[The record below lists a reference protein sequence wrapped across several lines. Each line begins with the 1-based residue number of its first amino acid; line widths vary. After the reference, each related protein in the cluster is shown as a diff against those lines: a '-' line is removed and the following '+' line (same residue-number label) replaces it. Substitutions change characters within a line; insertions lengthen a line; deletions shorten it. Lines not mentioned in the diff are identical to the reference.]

1 MKLDSALTGVS
12 SSNDLG
18 ELYAA
23 LNKAQAMYLPIKRSG
38 HNKVENFRY
47 ATLRDIVDATLPGLL
62 ANGFTMPTFQMG
74 RDEKTGQWIGVGTL
88 HHASGEWIS
97 SACPLLMGYENA
109 RPGIQLLEINITY
122 AKKILMQGLCGG
134 WMDTDEESEEELNV
148 AAQAEAAKPT
158 VTEMVSEKITAPRVA
173 VDIAASP
180 EGAAEGGEVTP
191 EVTPPVSLPAPVK
204 QQKKSKSQPPSAAAI
219 DLLKRA
225 EAAFVKHKG
234 SPEQTTKVVA
244 HLKSLVDMGSVP
256 SSQAMTLTA
265 KYVLDAEV
273 VRTLQRE
280 VPDAE

>member
-18 ELYAA
+18 ALYSA
-23 LNKAQAMYLPIKRSG
+23 LNKAQAMYKPIKRSG
-38 HNKVENFRY
+38 FNKMDDFRY

-74 RDEKTGQWIGVGTL
+74 RDEKSGQWIGVGTL

-97 SACPLLMGYENA
+97 STCPLLMGYEKAN
-109 RPGIQLLEINITY
+109 PGIQLLEINITY

-134 WMDTDEESEEELNV
+134 WMVADEESEEEL
-148 AAQAEAAKPT
+148 K
-158 VTEMVSEKITAPRVA
+158 VA
-173 VDIAASP
+173 VDSGDQPETVAVEAPSVVSAATEGQPIVAEPVP
-180 EGAAEGGEVTP
+180 ENF
-191 EVTPPVSLPAPVK
+191 LPAPVK
-204 QQKKSKSQPPSAAAI
+204 QQKKSKSQPTSAAAI

-225 EAAFVKHKG
+225 EAAFVKHKD
-234 SPEQTTKVVA
+234 SPEQTTKVVT

-256 SSQAMTLTA
+256 PSEAMILTA
-265 KYVLDAEV
+265 KYVLDAKV
-273 VRTLQRE
+273 VRTLQME

>member
-18 ELYAA
+18 ALYSA
-23 LNKAQAMYLPIKRSG
+23 LNKAQAMYKPIKRSG
-38 HNKVENFRY
+38 FNKMDDFRY

-97 SACPLLMGYENA
+97 STCPLLMGYENA

-134 WMDTDEESEEELNV
+134 WMDADEESEEELNV

-158 VTEMVSEKITAPRVA
+158 VTEMVSEKITVPRVA

-180 EGAAEGGEVTP
+180 EGGEVTP
-191 EVTPPVSLPAPVK
+191 SVSLPTPVK
-204 QQKKSKSQPPSAAAI
+204 QQKKSKSQPTSAAAI

-225 EAAFVKHKG
+225 EAAFVKHKD
-234 SPEQTTKVVA
+234 SPEQTKKVVT

-256 SSQAMTLTA
+256 SSEAMILTA
-265 KYVLDAEV
+265 KYVFDAEV
-273 VRTLQRE
+273 VRTLQME